1 MEAARRLLLQI
12 KKPFWRL
19 GQGVVIALFHKF
31 FYHHRREETW
41 MASRWMGAPAQ
52 KNPLDLWIYQ
62 EILFETK
69 PDLLIETGTYDGG
82 SALYYASLFDL
93 LGHGQVLSIDIAP
106 QANLPQH
113 PRIRYLTSSS
123 TSLDALQLAR
133 EMAAGCERVMVSL
146 DSDHSESHVLEE
158 CRLYGPLVTPG
169 CYMVVE
175 DTNVNGH
182 PVFREHGPGPMEAV
196 RRFLGESSD
205 FDADR
210 SRERYVLTF
219 HPNGWLRKRDR

>member
-1 MEAARRLLLQI
+1 MEALRRLALLI

-19 GQGVVIALFHKF
+19 GQGAVIALFHKY
-31 FYHHRREETW
+31 FYHHRREQTW
-41 MASRWMGAPAQ
+41 MASRWLGAPAQ

-62 EILFETK
+62 EIFFETR

-93 LGHGQVLSIDIAP
+93 MGQGQVLSIDISP
-106 QANLPQH
+106 QPNLPQH
-113 PRIRYLTSSS
+113 PRIRYLAASS
-123 TSLDALQLAR
+123 TSDEALALAR
-133 EMAAGCERVMVSL
+133 EMAAQAGRVMVSL
-146 DSDHSESHVLEE
+146 DSDHSERHVLEE
-158 CRLYGPLVTPG
+158 CRRYGQLVTPG

-196 RRFLGESSD
+196 RRFVAES
-205 FDADR
+205 DAFEVDR
-210 SRERYVLTF
+210 TRERYVLTF
-219 HPNGWLRKRDR
+219 HPNGWLRKRVV